1 MKVAYYY
8 HKHLE
13 IIDFLWLPLTK
24 QFLLPLS
31 LSPPLSLR
39 MHLYL
44 YHYVGRNEV
53 FIMQIFFHYFFTAI
67 SVHKQKRICAVS
79 KGERA
84 KAKELKMFC
93 TLTVHLCKEH
103 T

>member
-31 LSPPLSLR
+31 LSLSECTFISTI
-39 MHLYL
+39 MW
-44 YHYVGRNEV
+44 EV

-79 KGERA
+79 KGKRA
-84 KAKELKMFC
+84 KAKELKRFC